1 MTYNDIRET
10 IIGKLRAKY
19 PTYSIYG
26 EEDVEHGVKAPAFFV
41 QLLPVSSRPVSPAHT
56 QRTLMI
62 DVHYFS
68 AAKTYGDLWSMA
80 EELEGIFDL
89 ELTIADR
96 SITIQDKEPEVIEGV
111 LHFKFTVDY
120 IESKEGIEV
129 ALDTGEIKTILP
141 EPDLGYI
148 EGQVEPMRELEVKE
162 EI

>member
-1 MTYNDIRET
+1 MTYNDIREA

-41 QLLPVSSRPVSPAHT
+41 QLLPVSSRPISIAHV
-56 QRTLMI
+56 QKTLMI
-62 DVHYFS
+62 DVHYF
-68 AAKTYGDLWSMA
+68 
-80 EELEGIFDL
+80 
-89 ELTIADR
+89 
-96 SITIQDKEPEVIEGV
+96 IQDKESEVIEGV

-129 ALDTGEIKTILP
+129 ALDTGKTETILP
-141 EPDLGYI
+141 EPDLGYV

-162 EI
+162 EF